1 MRWDSFTSFFC
12 PPPEDGPPHWKP
24 SDQGSMRAMSLRA
37 PSVIGLVGVLQQ
49 HGLSYTHLA
58 AFVAACRARHN
69 GPVLFRLSQ
78 GRIQA
83 LEVQA
88 SERSKRLQHD

>member
-1 MRWDSFTSFFC
+1 V
-12 PPPEDGPPHWKP
+12 
-24 SDQGSMRAMSLRA
+24 SLRA

-49 HGLSYTHLA
+49 HGLTYAQLA
-58 AFVAACRARHN
+58 AFVAACRAGHN

-83 LEVQA
+83 LEVQPSA
-88 SERSKRLQHD
+88 RAKRLAHD

>member
-1 MRWDSFTSFFC
+1 V
-12 PPPEDGPPHWKP
+12 
-24 SDQGSMRAMSLRA
+24 SLRA

-49 HGLSYTHLA
+49 HGLTYAHLA
-58 AFVAACRARHN
+58 AFVAACRAAHN

-83 LEVQA
+83 CEVQPSA
-88 SERSKRLQHD
+88 RAKRLAHD